1 MKNQEELDDEFLDE
15 LECDREYLKVIEKN
29 NCLIEDLE
37 RARDEFCGIGT
48 RKVKLRL
55 NKLAKDNV
63 DALYVRK
70 LLEIEDVNIQAK
82 RCEWWKYREKTYER
96 KERLIYELI
105 SFCESHSEYRY
116 GVQGSNNHSVN
127 GVVYFELQD
136 GTQLSFHCMIRDF
149 RRYRRYDGKW
159 DGLVNSTLPKLEKY
173 ILEHFANLIGAMK
186 GN

>member
-1 MKNQEELDDEFLDE
+1 MMKHDDFDDDDFFDDYEQNE
-15 LECDREYLKVIEKN
+15 EYLKAIDKN
-29 NCLIEDLE
+29 NCLIDDLE

-82 RCEWWKYREKTYER
+82 RCESWKYREKTYDR
-96 KERLIYELI
+96 KQRMLYELMA
-105 SFCESHSEYRY
+105 FCESHPEYRY
-116 GVQGSNNHSVN
+116 GVQGSDNYSVN
-127 GVVYFELQD
+127 GVVYFELLD
-136 GTQLSFHCMIRDF
+136 GTQLSFHCMIYDF
-149 RRYRRYDGKW
+149 RQHRRYDGRW

-173 ILEHFANLIGAMK
+173 ILEHFSQVCEVG
-186 GN
+186 